1 MDGRDHLLPVEIT
14 LMLLTLMVGVMMGK
28 WCPVSFCIYQ
38 SSQFSTALHGCH
50 TIRLTSSL
58 YERPLI
64 QENKERDSL
73 YFLVGKLKFAS
84 QLVCVAQLYAD
95 LLNQNFINY
104 YINLISN
111 DLH

>member
-64 QENKERDSL
+64 QEKQRERFPLFFGWEIEVCIPVGLCGSTLRRFIEPKFYKLL
-73 YFLVGKLKFAS
+73 YKFDLK
-84 QLVCVAQLYAD
+84 
-95 LLNQNFINY
+95 
-104 YINLISN
+104 
-111 DLH
+111 